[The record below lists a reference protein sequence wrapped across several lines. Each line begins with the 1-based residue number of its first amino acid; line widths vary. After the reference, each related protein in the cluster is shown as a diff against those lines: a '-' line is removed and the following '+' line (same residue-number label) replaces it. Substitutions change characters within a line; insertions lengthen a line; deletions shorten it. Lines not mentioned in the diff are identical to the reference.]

1 VVAGND
7 LDMNVFEDDLDA
19 FGVLVGAF
27 VALAGLGTLAGM
39 PWQYT
44 GSTLVTVFQILGS
57 LAAVG
62 VGVGL
67 AWLVHTQ

>member
-1 VVAGND
+1 
-7 LDMNVFEDDLDA
+7 MQQVFADRLDA
-19 FGVLVGAF
+19 LGVFVGAF

-39 PWQYT
+39 PWQYN
-44 GSTLVTVFQILGS
+44 GGGVATVFQIFGA

-67 AWLVHTQ
+67 AWLTHAEA